1 MSGSMPCSASEVQIE
16 TLLNQLISQ
25 LKRAEQWSVSPPSE
39 WAMQSEAP
47 FACDRMDFAQWL
59 QFIFIPKMT
68 NLLQAQ
74 LPLPRRMTLLPMA
87 QEWAKELKCDRQYTT
102 AILDTINKID
112 LIFSDDAL

>member
-1 MSGSMPCSASEVQIE
+1 MSGRMPCSASEVQIE

-25 LKRAEQWSVSPPSE
+25 LKSAKQWSVAPPSE

-68 NLLQAQ
+68 SLLHAQ
-74 LPLPRRMTLLPMA
+74 LPLPARMTLLPMA
-87 QEWAKELKCDRQYTT
+87 QMWVKELKSDDQYIT
-102 AILDTINKID
+102 AVVDTIRKID
-112 LIFSDDAL
+112 HLFSGGNL